1 MRLAKWAQK
10 KRANSE
16 KAFDNRAG
24 NHSFALTFSQ
34 KAGVCRLQI
43 PV

>member
-1 MRLAKWAQK
+1 MRPVEWAQK

-16 KAFDNRAG
+16 KAFDNRAE

-34 KAGVCRLQI
+34 KAGMRRPQI